1 MELGQLSEQVRMDAL
16 PHGWQDYTIGQTL
29 TLINGLAFRP
39 GEWKAHG
46 IPIIRIQNLNDDNSP
61 YNYYDGPISEKYR
74 IRAGD
79 ILFAWSGTT
88 GTSFGARIWTGPN
101 AVLNQH
107 IFKVT
112 PDKTKVTPY
121 YSFLVLQ
128 NVQKEIERQAHGF
141 KSSFVHVKKSDLVK
155 VSLPIPPI
163 PEQRAIGEAL
173 SEIDQLIANLGRLV
187 EKKRVIKHGMMQEL
201 LTGKTRLPGFTEPW
215 SAGIFEQLAVP
226 SRERAMPRDV
236 PPTTPLVELEQVES
250 GSGRLVG
257 KSQAADAISL
267 KAVFRPGDVLFGKLR
282 AYLRKF
288 WFADVA
294 GLCTTEI
301 WVLRARP
308 GVDSRFVRSIVET
321 ERFIEA
327 ASGAYGTHMPRSD
340 WGTVRSL
347 SVDIPPHDEQRAIAS
362 VLADIDREIS
372 ILHARLAK
380 ARDVKQGMMQ
390 QLLTGRTRLPVQE
403 SAA

>member
-1 MELGQLSEQVRMDAL
+1 M
-16 PHGWQDYTIGQTL
+16 
-29 TLINGLAFRP
+29 
-39 GEWKAHG
+39 
-46 IPIIRIQNLNDDNSP
+46 
-61 YNYYDGPISEKYR
+61 
-74 IRAGD
+74 
-79 ILFAWSGTT
+79 
-88 GTSFGARIWTGPN
+88 
-101 AVLNQH
+101 
-107 IFKVT
+107 
-112 PDKTKVTPY
+112 
-121 YSFLVLQ
+121 
-128 NVQKEIERQAHGF
+128 
-141 KSSFVHVKKSDLVK
+141 
-155 VSLPIPPI
+155 
-163 PEQRAIGEAL
+163 
-173 SEIDQLIANLGRLV
+173 